1 MDAET
6 QVNEFVAITL
16 LAAMTYSEKE
26 NLYDFAE
33 MNDDCGFGICND
45 VDIEGLNVDEQME
58 LFVEWH
64 NKANEMFLEKRNEL
78 LEELHENRPK

>member
-1 MDAET
+1 MNAEK

-26 NLYDFAE
+26 DLYEFAE
-33 MNDDCGFGICND
+33 INDDFGFDICGDI
-45 VDIEGLNVDEQME
+45 DIEELYVNEQMD

-64 NKANEMFLEKRNEL
+64 KKANKMFLERRNEI
-78 LEELHENRPK
+78 LERLE